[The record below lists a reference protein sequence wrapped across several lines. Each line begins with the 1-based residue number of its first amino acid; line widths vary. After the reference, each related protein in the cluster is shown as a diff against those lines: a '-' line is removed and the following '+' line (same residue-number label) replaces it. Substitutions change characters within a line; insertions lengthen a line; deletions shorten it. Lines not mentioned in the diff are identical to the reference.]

1 MEKVFIID
9 SVRGACIEA
18 SKSWRLTTT
27 SIYKESNHI
36 QLLSLLADKAL
47 ALVVYNLDKKQ
58 HQLEDLITVVN
69 ANRQEKNKPIL
80 IVSNDQKKLD
90 SLLDFDIQGIE
101 FCNSSESLDYVQ
113 YRVSHLLEQQRL
125 ARHQSRILIE
135 FKNRYKVLVE
145 SASEG
150 IIQYNGTGEISYAN
164 PKALKLL
171 RYSLESIKKVNVL
184 HLLAT
189 SDKNIE
195 NSGNALAE
203 LTGDMLQNKAFTCNR
218 VLIRNSQDINIV
230 TEISCNSVLDAE
242 GLVNGHIMMF
252 QDITARTLNEQ
263 RLIKLAKY
271 DVLTGLSNR
280 SKFHDFT
287 EGKIAYCARDNKKLA
302 LLFIDIDHFKNIN
315 DSMGHDA
322 GDELLVSIAER
333 LRNCIRETDLVARIG
348 GDEFAITLLE
358 MGSPNQVTRI
368 VQQILEVLRK
378 PIFIQSQEINI
389 SASIGI
395 SLYPESGSDVKTLT
409 KTADTAVHQAKA
421 DGRNTYRFFSSE
433 IQNRVIEQHS
443 LELALKKGLLNDEFF
458 MHYQP
463 LIDALSGKVVGL
475 EALIRWQHEDWPNI
489 GPDQFIPVAEE
500 CGLLPALGKW
510 VLVNACKQAVKWL
523 KDSAI
528 AFDFPVSINLSPKQL
543 IYSDFVEVLIDV
555 LHETQIPPE
564 NLVLELTETAVMQD
578 PEAAITTLGKIS
590 KAGVKLAVD
599 DFGTGYSSLNYLKR
613 LPINKLKIDRSFV
626 NDIGVDQNGE
636 AIVKAILALAHSLNL
651 QVVAEG
657 VEEQFQVDFLR
668 GHECEVLQGYF
679 FSRPL
684 PVDAI
689 ADLLRQEK
697 IKWST
702 PVTEIGNKPGKL
714 PGKLDPPFH

>member
-1 MEKVFIID
+1 VEKVFIID
-9 SVRGACIEA
+9 SDHGACTEA
-18 SKSWRLTTT
+18 FKSWRLSNT
-27 SIYKESNHI
+27 SIYKESSHL
-36 QLLSLLADKAL
+36 QLLTLIRDKAL
-47 ALVVYNLDKKQ
+47 ALVVYNLDRKE
-58 HQLEDLITVVN
+58 HQLEHLLTLVN
-69 ANRQEKNKPIL
+69 ANYQEKNKPIL
-80 IVSNDQKKLD
+80 VVSNDQKGLD
-90 SLLDFDIQGIE
+90 SLLDFDIHGIE
-101 FCNSSESLDYVQ
+101 FCNSSKGLGYVQ
-113 YRVSHLLEQQRL
+113 YRVSHLLEQQRI

-135 FKNRYKVLVE
+135 FKNRYKVIVE

-150 IIQYNGTGEISYAN
+150 IIKYDDTGEISYAN

-171 RYSLESIKKVNVL
+171 RYSLESIKKVNVFD
-184 HLLAT
+184 LLAN
-189 SDKNIE
+189 SDENIE
-195 NSGNALAE
+195 KSESALTE
-203 LTGDMLQNKAFTCNR
+203 LTGNMLQNKAFNCNR

-230 TEISCNSVLDAE
+230 TEINCNSVLDAD
-242 GLVNGHIMMF
+242 GLVDSHIIMF

-287 EGKIAYCARDNKKLA
+287 EGKITYCAHNNKKLA

-333 LRNCIRETDLVARIG
+333 LRSCIRETDLVARIG

-358 MGSPNQVTRI
+358 MGSPNQVTKI
-368 VQQILEVLRK
+368 VQEILKVLRK
-378 PIFIQSQEINI
+378 PFFIQSQEINI

-409 KTADTAVHQAKA
+409 KTADTAVHQAKT

-433 IQNRVIEQHS
+433 IQNRVLEQHS
-443 LELALKKGLLNDEFF
+443 LELALKKALLNDEFF
-458 MHYQP
+458 MYYQP

-510 VLVNACKQAVKWL
+510 VLFNACRQAVKWL

-528 AFDFPVSINLSPKQL
+528 TFDLPVSINLSPKQL
-543 IYSDFVEVLIDV
+543 IHSDFVHVLIDV

-578 PEAAITTLGKIS
+578 PEVAITTLGEIS

-599 DFGTGYSSLNYLKR
+599 DFGTGYSSLNYLKQ

-651 QVVAEG
+651 EVVAEG

-668 GHECEVLQGYF
+668 GHDCEVLQGYF

-684 PVDAI
+684 PVDAV

-702 PVTEIGNKPGKL
+702 PVTEIANKQKTL
-714 PGKLDPPFH
+714 PGKPDTPFH

>member
-9 SVRGACIEA
+9 SDRGACIEA
-18 SKSWRLTTT
+18 FKSWRLSNTG
-27 SIYKESNHI
+27 IYKESNHL
-36 QLLSLLADKAL
+36 QLLTLIEDKAL
-47 ALVVYNLDKKQ
+47 ALVVYNLDRKE
-58 HQLEDLITVVN
+58 HQLEHLLTVVN
-69 ANRQEKNKPIL
+69 ANHQEKSKPIL
-80 IVSNDQKKLD
+80 VVSNDQKGLD
-90 SLLDFDIQGIE
+90 SLLDFDIHGIE
-101 FCNSSESLDYVQ
+101 FCNSSKGLDYVQ
-113 YRVSHLLEQQRL
+113 YRVSHLLEQQRI
-125 ARHQSRILIE
+125 ARHQSQILIE
-135 FKNRYKVLVE
+135 FKNRYKVIVE
-145 SASEG
+145 GASEG
-150 IIQYNGTGEISYAN
+150 IIQYDGTGKISYAN

-171 RYSLESIKKVNVL
+171 RYSLESIKKVNVFD
-184 HLLAT
+184 LLAN
-189 SDKNIE
+189 SDENIE
-195 NSGNALAE
+195 KSENAITE
-203 LTGDMLQNKAFTCNR
+203 LTGNMLQNKAFTCNR

-230 TEISCNSVLDAE
+230 TEISCNSVLDAD
-242 GLVNGHIMMF
+242 GLVDGHIIMF

-287 EGKIAYCARDNKKLA
+287 EGKITYCAHNNKKLA

-358 MGSPNQVTRI
+358 MGSPNQVTKI
-368 VQQILEVLRK
+368 VQQILKVLRK
-378 PIFIQSQEINI
+378 PFFIQSQEINI

-409 KTADTAVHQAKA
+409 KTADTAVHQAKT

-433 IQNRVIEQHS
+433 IQNRVLEQHS
-443 LELALKKGLLNDEFF
+443 LELALKKALLNDEFF

-510 VLVNACKQAVKWL
+510 VLLNACRQAVKWL

-528 AFDFPVSINLSPKQL
+528 TFDLPVSINLSPKQL
-543 IYSDFVEVLIDV
+543 IHSDFVDVLIDV

-578 PEAAITTLGKIS
+578 PETAITTLGEIS
-590 KAGVKLAVD
+590 KAGIKLAVD
-599 DFGTGYSSLNYLKR
+599 DFGTGYSSLNYLKQ

-651 QVVAEG
+651 EVVAEG
-657 VEEQFQVDFLR
+657 VEKQFQVDFLR

-702 PVTEIGNKPGKL
+702 PVTEIGNKQETL
-714 PGKLDPPFH
+714 PEKPESPFH